1 VSATLY
7 LLDTN
12 IVSHM
17 MRNATGQA
25 MQRVRALMSAN
36 VDSRL
41 CTSVIVECELQFGI
55 LRTSSPRWKARFE
68 EAMALLVVMPLD
80 DTACE
85 PYAQLRRQLEQAG
98 TPIGAND
105 SLIAAHALALGAT
118 LVTNDAEFSRVPG
131 LTVENWLQP

>member
-1 VSATLY
+1 MSGALY

-25 MQRVRALMSAN
+25 MQRVRALMAAN
-36 VDSRL
+36 GDSRL
-41 CTSVIVECELQFGI
+41 CTSVIVECELRFGI
-55 LRTSSPRWKARFE
+55 HRTRSPRWRSRFD
-68 EAMALLVVMPLD
+68 EAMALLAVMPLD
-80 DTACE
+80 DTVCD
-85 PYAQLRRQLEQAG
+85 PYAQLRTRLEQAG

-105 SLIAAHALALGAT
+105 CLIAAHALALGAT

-131 LTVENWLQP
+131 LAVENWLQA